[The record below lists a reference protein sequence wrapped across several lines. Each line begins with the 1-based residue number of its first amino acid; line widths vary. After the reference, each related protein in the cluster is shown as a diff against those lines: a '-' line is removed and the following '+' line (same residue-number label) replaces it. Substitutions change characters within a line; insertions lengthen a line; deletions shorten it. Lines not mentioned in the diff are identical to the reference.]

1 MKVVLAL
8 ALSAEALNVAR
19 NPNFAKLQGGYLF
32 PEIGRRRSAFV
43 AANPDKADKII
54 SLGIGDTTQ
63 PIPDHIL
70 AGLLGSV
77 KDLRKFLSADRSLIS
92 VPPSA
97 TVTETI
103 GVMKLHGVSRLP
115 VLEDGQLLYRC
126 TEPLACEGGEARQ
139 T

>member
-54 SLGIGDTTQ
+54 SLAVSYTHLTLPTT
-63 PIPDHIL
+63 
-70 AGLLGSV
+70 
-77 KDLRKFLSADRSLIS
+77 
-92 VPPSA
+92 
-97 TVTETI
+97 
-103 GVMKLHGVSRLP
+103 
-115 VLEDGQLLYRC
+115 
-126 TEPLACEGGEARQ
+126 
-139 T
+139 